1 MRYKLNPNRPYK
13 VGCSTQNQ
21 QPEIW
26 DGYQPIF
33 ANSGE
38 EGAPDWQLHSIDR
51 KYGQGGSRSNT
62 DFFNHCV
69 DSQWIVPVQAQQRPE
84 RSRMTLDWKNLNE
97 QIRRIQQRTNEIHME
112 LSAADLDQDRNREVE
127 DTKADLVRLEFAVR
141 PVHAG
146 KIKAYVEMLRGS

>member
-13 VGCSTQNQ
+13 VGRSTPNQ
-21 QPEIW
+21 HHEIW

-33 ANSGE
+33 ANSGN

-51 KYGQGGSRSNT
+51 KYGKGGSEGNT
-62 DFFNHCV
+62 NFFTYCV
-69 DSQWIVPVQAQQRPE
+69 ESQWIVPVQTHQRPQ
-84 RSRMTLDWKNLNE
+84 RSKLTLDWKNLNE
-97 QIRRIQQRTNEIHME
+97 EIRRIQQRKDEIHME
-112 LSAADLDQDRNREVE
+112 LSATDRDLNQVE
-127 DTKADLVRLEFAVR
+127 EDAKDDLVRLEFSVS

>member
-51 KYGQGGSRSNT
+51 KYGKGGSRGSTN
-62 DFFNHCV
+62 FFNHCV
-69 DSQWIVPVQAQQRPE
+69 ESQWIVPVQAQQRPG
-84 RSRMTLDWKNLNE
+84 RSRMTLDWKNLKE
-97 QIRRIQQRTNEIHME
+97 QIRRIQQRKNEIHME
-112 LSAADLDQDRNREVE
+112 LSAADRDRNREVE
-127 DTKADLVRLEFAVR
+127 DTKADLVRLEFSVR
-141 PVHAG
+141 PVHAN
-146 KIKAYVEMLRGS
+146 KIIAYVEMLRGS

>member
-1 MRYKLNPNRPYK
+1 MRYKLNPNQPSR
-13 VGCSTQNQ
+13 VGRSTQ

-51 KYGQGGSRSNT
+51 KYGQGGSEGNT
-62 DFFNHCV
+62 NFFNHCV
-69 DSQWIVPVQAQQRPE
+69 ESQWIVPVQAQQRPG
-84 RSRMTLDWKNLNE
+84 RSRMKLDWKNLNE
-97 QIRRIQQRTNEIHME
+97 QIRRVQQRKNEIQME
-112 LSAADLDQDRNREVE
+112 LSTPDRDRAVE
-127 DTKADLVRLEFAVR
+127 DAKADLVRLEFTVR